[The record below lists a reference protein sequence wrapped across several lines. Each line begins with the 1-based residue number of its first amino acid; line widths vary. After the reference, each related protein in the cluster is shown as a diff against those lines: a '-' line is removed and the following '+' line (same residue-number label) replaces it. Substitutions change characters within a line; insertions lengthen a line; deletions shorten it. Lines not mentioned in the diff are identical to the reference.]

1 MLKQNCKEYI
11 IKLKNSKDSQLKTI
25 KYVLDNYGWYSLLD
39 ENEDTEIED
48 VSNAFYKYLVN
59 EFNHILSEDFGIDEQ
74 TGIQLL
80 DN

>member
-11 IKLKNSKDSQLKTI
+11 LKLKNSKDSQLKTI
-25 KYVLDNYGWYSLLD
+25 KYVLDSYGWYSLLD

-59 EFNHILSEDFGIDEQ
+59 EFNHVLSEDFGIDEQ